1 MKANVRLTSG
11 RPATGVSR
19 GGVSGTLSG
28 HTCQMVGLSTMEFSS
43 SKRNCEDKPLAYTS
57 TPESTMT
64 AARSRTRGIL
74 HRVVSPARGLALATL
89 LASAAC
95 TGASAPGA
103 LDRLHLCTS
112 AEGPTDGY
120 CGHLEVYE
128 NRDARAGRRIA
139 LNIVVLPSIGADVR
153 PDPVFFLAGGPG
165 QGAAQ
170 MARQIQVLFRGIQR
184 DRDIVLVDQRGTG
197 KSNPLNCRSDDESLR
212 ELSESDDQGIEKLK
226 ACLAKLQG
234 DVRLYTTNIA
244 MDDLDEVRA
253 YLGYERINLYG
264 GSYGTR
270 AALVYLRRHE
280 PHVRSVVLDGV
291 APMDMRLPLFAA
303 RDAQRSLD
311 KLLTDCAAD
320 PSCHA
325 AFPGLAERVRTLL
338 ARLEKQPAR
347 QRVVHPRTGAE
358 EDVEVS
364 ARLVAS
370 IVFSA
375 LYSPLTASIVP
386 SLIGRAEHNDF
397 QGLLALAFA
406 GEGATDNLSLGMQL
420 SVICS
425 EDSGRFT
432 TADLNHESAGT
443 VFGTHLMV
451 GQVKACEFWPKGSVE
466 PSYYEPVVSEVPA
479 LVLSGELDPVTPPS
493 WGQSVAK
500 HLKNARHLV
509 ASGTGHGVVATACG
523 NRLVKEFIE
532 LGTAEGLDTSCV
544 ATIHRPGFF
553 LTPAG
558 PEPAPQRGTSTQ

>member
-1 MKANVRLTSG
+1 
-11 RPATGVSR
+11 
-19 GGVSGTLSG
+19 
-28 HTCQMVGLSTMEFSS
+28 
-43 SKRNCEDKPLAYTS
+43 
-57 TPESTMT
+57 MT
-64 AARSRTRGIL
+64 AARSHTRGIL
-74 HRVVSPARGLALATL
+74 HPVVSHARALALAAM

-95 TGASAPGA
+95 SGASAPGV

-112 AEGPTDGY
+112 NEGPTDGY
-120 CGHLEVYE
+120 CGRLEVYE
-128 NRDARAGRRIA
+128 NRDTRAGRRIA
-139 LNIVVLPSIGADVR
+139 LNIVVLPSIGVDVR

-170 MARQIQVLFRGIQR
+170 LARPIQGLFRGIER

-197 KSNPLNCRSDDESLR
+197 KSNPLNCRSSDESLK
-212 ELSESDDQGIEKLK
+212 ELSESDERGLEKLK
-226 ACLAKLQG
+226 TCLANLKG

-244 MDDLDEVRA
+244 MDDLDDVRA

-311 KLLTDCAAD
+311 KLLTDCDAD
-320 PSCHA
+320 ASCHA
-325 AFPGLAERVRTLL
+325 AFPGLAERVRALL
-338 ARLEKQPAR
+338 TKLDAQPAR

-386 SLIGRAEHNDF
+386 SLISHAERNDF

-406 GEGATDNLSLGMQL
+406 GEGATDDLSLGMQL

-432 TADLNHESAGT
+432 TADLNRESAGT

-466 PSYYEPVVSEVPA
+466 PSYYEPVVSDVPA
-479 LVLSGELDPVTPPS
+479 LILSGELDPATPPS
-493 WGQSVAK
+493 WGESVAK
-500 HLKNARHLV
+500 HLKNARHLAV
-509 ASGTGHGVVATACG
+509 AGTGHGVVGTACG

-532 LGTAEGLDTSCV
+532 RGTAAGLDTSC
-544 ATIHRPGFF
+544 ASTIRRPGFF

-558 PEPAPQRGTSTQ
+558 PEPAPQRGVSTQ